1 MNEKKYAKA
10 TVLSRGIDVLL
21 VIKNNKVATVHEIHR
36 QAMPDLSE
44 RTVQRYMHSLQKTGL
59 VRGIGE
65 KNNHGYRY
73 FLTPKAKQLF
83 GVSNDK

>member
-10 TVLSRGIDVLL
+10 AVLSRGIDVLL
-21 VIKNNKVATVHEIHR
+21 VIKNNKVATVREIHQ

-44 RTVQRYMHSLQKTGL
+44 RTVQRYMHSLQETGL
-59 VRGIGE
+59 VRGVGGG
-65 KNNHGYRY
+65 NNHGYRY

-83 GVSNDK
+83 GIQNDK